1 MNHDFLTC
9 DERNIR
15 ATDSNSL
22 LRMYDMANEVFTRTA
37 LQQERQR
44 ADKAI
49 QRIGE
54 ELDKRQV
61 TR

>member
-1 MNHDFLTC
+1 VNHDFLTY

-22 LRMYDMANEVFTRTA
+22 LRMYDRANEVFTRSP
-37 LQQERQR
+37 LQQERER

-49 QRIGE
+49 QRIGR
-54 ELDKRQV
+54 ELDKRHV